1 MADAPEIPAPPPGNP
16 NSQFLCL
23 TICGYR
29 RPGMSEED
37 YRHHMTQV
45 SAPMTKDLMVKY
57 GVKRWTMIHNT
68 TETRALMGRLFD
80 HQMAN
85 LAEFDCFSQVVF
97 KSVDDY
103 KQMKEDAW
111 YKQHLVGDHEKFAD
125 TKKSMMTIGWITEF
139 IRDGVTVDGM
149 KDC

>member
-1 MADAPEIPAPPPGNP
+1 MAEALEIPARPAGDSQ
-16 NSQFLCL
+16 SQFLCL

-29 RPGMSEED
+29 RPGMSETD
-37 YRHHMTQV
+37 YKHHMTQV

-68 TETRALMGRLFD
+68 TETRALMSRLFD
-80 HQMAN
+80 AQMTK
-85 LAEFDCFSQVVF
+85 LADFDCFSQVVF

-103 KQMKEDAW
+103 KRMKEDPW
-111 YKQHLVGDHEKFAD
+111 YKEHLAGDHEKFAD

-139 IRDGVTVDGM
+139 IRDGQVVDGM